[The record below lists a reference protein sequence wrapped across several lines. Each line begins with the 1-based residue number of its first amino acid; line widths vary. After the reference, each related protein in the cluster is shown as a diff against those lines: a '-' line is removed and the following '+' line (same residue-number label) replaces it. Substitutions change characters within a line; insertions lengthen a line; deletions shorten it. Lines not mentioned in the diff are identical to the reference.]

1 MRKLITISLFFCA
14 LQLSYSQ
21 KTRPIYGDEAI
32 GAAVTTSYTVGQLIH
47 TNLTTASG
55 LLYQTDEIAVTR
67 APSIIIKG
75 DALVNTPPTFISTPT
90 TSVYEG
96 NTYTY
101 QITTNDADGDDLTI
115 IAATLPSWLS
125 LDTAKIVSTLA
136 GKSGD
141 RKSVV

>member
-1 MRKLITISLFFCA
+1 VTSMTKIIKKHCSLVFLFIVFAFITI
-14 LQLSYSQ
+14 Q
-21 KTRPIYGDEAI
+21 
-32 GAAVTTSYTVGQLIH
+32 
-47 TNLTTASG
+47 
-55 LLYQTDEIAVTR
+55 
-67 APSIIIKG
+67 
-75 DALVNTPPTFISTPT
+75 NTQAQSVPTFTSTPT

-136 GKSGD
+136 GSRTGLYGGRGNADGTGIAAKFSYPKGIITYASGNIYVAD
-141 RKSVV
+141 TGNHRIRKITHQ